1 MISQKNRILFLIF
14 MEKNNNFNLE
24 MKFKM
29 LI

>member
-14 MEKNNNFNLE
+14 MEKNNNFNLV